1 MTTSASPF
9 LGQQLLVANNNDD
22 NDSDKN
28 NNTNTQ
34 RDCST
39 ESIFYKKHQ
48 ARKMHV
54 FGTGDHTEVG
64 FMQLMST
71 GHPGYSRNK
80 PPSFKVQ
87 GTLPFDQKNSPAT
100 G

>member
-1 MTTSASPF
+1 MCVCACASPF
-9 LGQQLLVANNNDD
+9 LGRQLANN

-39 ESIFYKKHQ
+39 ESIFYNTKKHQ

-64 FMQLMST
+64 FMPLMSA

-87 GTLPFDQKNSPAT
+87 GTLPFDEKNSPAT